1 MPVPTPA
8 ATPSTV
14 PTPAATP
21 AATPAVPRLTVRG
34 FPEHSRPTEYAPSGT
49 MSHSRID
56 NSVAAIR
63 DDPTPN
69 PAVAE
74 AVARVRA
81 AIRDKHV
88 NAFSVI
94 DILAAVCDAGISWTV
109 AEDVLVEIAM
119 GADGLAG
126 TADDLIPPGT
136 VRAIKSLLK
145 LGIVR
150 DLASWMW
157 NTKPSTTTAQRRN
170 RFWCL

>member
-8 ATPSTV
+8 ATSSTV
-14 PTPAATP
+14 PTP
-21 AATPAVPRLTVRG
+21 AATPAVPRLTVHG
-34 FPEHSRPTEYAPSGT
+34 FPASHPTEYAPSGT
-49 MSHSRID
+49 MSHSRTD

-63 DDPTPN
+63 IDPTPN

-157 NTKPSTTTAQRRN
+157 NTKPSTTTTAPRRN